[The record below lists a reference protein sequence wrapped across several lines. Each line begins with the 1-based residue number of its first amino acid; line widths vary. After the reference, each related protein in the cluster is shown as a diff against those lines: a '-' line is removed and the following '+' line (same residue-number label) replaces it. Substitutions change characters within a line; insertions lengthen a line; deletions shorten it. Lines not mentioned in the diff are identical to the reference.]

1 MASLARIFAPSSAP
15 TSVSLFL
22 APAFARCQPVTV
34 VASQSRNYAARL
46 NRRPKRDKNKQRGVS
61 AIRRTGPRST
71 RGLWQYPL
79 PVPVARDHRTTAAEY
94 AGSEDHGLWGFFNQK
109 RQAMMPPD
117 EESSHGRAWTYQ
129 ELSVKS
135 FDDLHKLYWVCVKE
149 QNQALTREK
158 ERKRVRAGYGAL
170 ESEERVE
177 AIRETMTLIREVLAD
192 RQLSYD
198 QAQLLIRQ
206 RPVKEILEEGDSHEG
221 DSSDFEQLPPSEAGQ
236 SSQSPPTTVA

>member
-1 MASLARIFAPSSAP
+1 MASLARSFTPASAP
-15 TSVSLFL
+15 TSVPLFL
-22 APAFARCQPVTV
+22 APAFSRPQPIAAL
-34 VASQSRNYAARL
+34 ASQSRSYAARL
-46 NRRPKRDKNKQRGVS
+46 DRRPKKDKNKQRGVS

-71 RGLWQYPL
+71 RGLWQHPL

-94 AGSEDHGLWGFFNQK
+94 AGSEDHGLWGFFDQK
-109 RQAMMPPD
+109 RQSMLPPD

-135 FDDLHKLYWVCVKE
+135 FEDLHKLYWVCVKE
-149 QNQALTREK
+149 QNRALTREK

-170 ESEERVE
+170 ESEERVD

-198 QAQLLIRQ
+198 QAHLLLKQLE
-206 RPVKEILEEGDSHEG
+206 VTEILEGPGSQDN
-221 DSSDFEQLPPSEAGQ
+221 FEQLPSTEAEQ
-236 SSQSPPTTVA
+236 DSQSPPAAAP